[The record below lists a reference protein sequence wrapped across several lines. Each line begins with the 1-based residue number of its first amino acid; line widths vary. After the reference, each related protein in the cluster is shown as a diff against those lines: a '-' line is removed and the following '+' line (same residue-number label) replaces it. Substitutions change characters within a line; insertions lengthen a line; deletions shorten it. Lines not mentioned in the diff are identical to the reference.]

1 MVVVCGSFQGKSPVK
16 RHVPLA
22 LVFITGFLLVIQ
34 YFVPNDASDF
44 LYSYSLDWVI
54 VIGIF
59 ATALGLWSL
68 VKVTTSKIK
77 RRQRGWGYSV
87 VTLVGLVVMLVAG
100 PIWGIED
107 GTLFMNL
114 FWYIYTPIQATMFS
128 LLAFFIASA
137 AYRAF
142 RVRSL
147 VAGVL
152 LVSALVIMLRLIPL
166 GPISQVNQVF
176 ASWILSVPNM
186 AAKRAIAMGVGLGAI
201 ATALK
206 VVTGIERSYMG
217 RD

>member
-1 MVVVCGSFQGKSPVK
+1 MVMVCGSFQGESPVK
-16 RHVPLA
+16 RQVPLA

-68 VKVTTSKIK
+68 IKVTTSKIK

-87 VTLVGLVVMLVAG
+87 VTLVGLIVMLVAG

-114 FWYIYTPIQATMFS
+114 FWYIYTPIQSTMFS

-152 LVSALVIMLRLIPL
+152 LGSALVIMLRLIPL

>member
-1 MVVVCGSFQGKSPVK
+1 MK
-16 RHVPLA
+16 RQIPLA
-22 LVFITGFLLVIQ
+22 LVFITGVLLIIQ
-34 YFVPNDASDF
+34 YFIPHDYSEF
-44 LYSYSLDWVI
+44 LYEYSLDWVI

-59 ATALGLWSL
+59 ATALGIWSL
-68 VKVTTSKIK
+68 VRVTTAKVR
-77 RRQRGWGYSV
+77 RRQEGWGYSV
-87 VTLVGLVVMLVAG
+87 ITLVGLVVMLIAG
-100 PIWGIED
+100 PIWGIEE
-107 GTLFMNL
+107 GTVFMNF

-147 VAGVL
+147 VATVL
-152 LVSALVIMLRLIPL
+152 LVAALVIMLRLIPL
-166 GPISQVNQVF
+166 GPISNLNQTF
-176 ASWILSVPNM
+176 ASWVLAVPNM

-217 RD
+217 KD

>member
-1 MVVVCGSFQGKSPVK
+1 MK
-16 RHVPLA
+16 RQVPLA

-77 RRQRGWGYSV
+77 RRQRGWGYSI
-87 VTLVGLVVMLVAG
+87 VTLVGLVVMLVTG

-114 FWYIYTPIQATMFS
+114 FWYIYTPIQSTMFS

-152 LVSALVIMLRLIPL
+152 LVSALIIMLRLIPL
-166 GPISQVNQVF
+166 GPLSQLNQIF
-176 ASWILSVPNM
+176 AGWILSVPNM

-201 ATALK
+201 STALK